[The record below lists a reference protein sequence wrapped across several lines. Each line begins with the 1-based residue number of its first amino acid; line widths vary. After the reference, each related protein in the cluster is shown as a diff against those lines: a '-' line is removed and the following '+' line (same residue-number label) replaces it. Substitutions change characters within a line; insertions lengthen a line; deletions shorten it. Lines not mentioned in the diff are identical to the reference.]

1 MSEIKVD
8 TLTGKTSAGD
18 ITVTSEGGA
27 ATMQLQQGLA
37 KAWGH
42 FEGSDA
48 ILDDSLNT
56 SSLTDVG
63 TGDFQI
69 NFSNDMDSV
78 NYAAATASRDTGIIS
93 NRNGGY
99 TTTSYQFV
107 VRNSAFTAVD
117 RDDTTYVVHGD
128 LA

>member
-1 MSEIKVD
+1 MSEILVD

-27 ATMQLQQGLA
+27 ATQSLQQGLA

-42 FEGSDA
+42 FEGSDVV
-48 ILDDSLNT
+48 LDDSLNT
-56 SSLTDVG
+56 SSVTDVN

-69 NFSNDMDSV
+69 NFSNAMDNV
-78 NYAAATASRDTGIIS
+78 NYAAATAGNDTAIIS

-99 TTTSYQFV
+99 TTTSYRVV
-107 VRNSAFTAVD
+107 VRILAGTAVD
-117 RDDTTYVVHGD
+117 KDDITYVIHGD
-128 LA
+128 LS

>member
-27 ATMQLQQGLA
+27 ATQSLQQGLA

-69 NFSNDMDSV
+69 NFSNDMDNV
-78 NYAAATASRDTGIIS
+78 NYAAVAAGRDTAIIS
-93 NRNGGY
+93 NRADGY
-99 TTTSYQFV
+99 TTTSYNFV